1 MALKMETVLHE
12 TGPKPRP
19 RKKKQRAW
27 ERSRGVSP
35 RISAKRK
42 LGKSLR
48 AKGKAQYTDSATK
61 RKDAMYT

>member
-1 MALKMETVLHE
+1 METVLPE

-19 RKKKQRAW
+19 KRKRQRAW
-27 ERSRGVSP
+27 ERSQGVSP

-42 LGKSLR
+42 LGQSLR
-48 AKGKAQYTDSATK
+48 AKGKNQYTDSRTK